1 MADSTPQQK
10 PPKVLL
16 IPRDNRDTDVVIM
29 SPAGMTRLTVT
40 ADGSTIAL
48 HPHEG
53 DATHQGLAA
62 AWTVTHGGHPYGWL
76 ARKNNRREW
85 FPAQKKRATKR
96 PVKKA

>member
-53 DATHQGLAA
+53 EATHQGLAA

-85 FPAQKKRATKR
+85 FPVRKQRANKRAA
-96 PVKKA
+96 KKA